1 MFIVEKKIAL
11 QLLANAGYV
20 FLLQC
25 LPYFH
30 SHMNHQIKRFSI
42 FYLWINRQTDYGL
55 KFRYSWKSVHCRI
68 CTPKWKSLSKLQRS
82 NSWGGGS
89 GEKVRETTR
98 RTDRTKRKSRILGTQ
113 KCSITIVNIL
123 LIYITRVN
131 NSTNTKTCYDIVFH
145 IQYGS
150 MLLLHVSKKK
160 NNNKNQSSR
169 VKNISFRQF
178 HFHI

>member
-42 FYLWINRQTDYGL
+42 FYLWTNRQTDYGL

-82 NSWGGGS
+82 NSLGGGGS

-150 MLLLHVSKKK
+150 VLLLHESKKK
-160 NNNKNQSSR
+160 KQQQKSKFESE
-169 VKNISFRQF
+169 K
-178 HFHI
+178 HFI

>member
-1 MFIVEKKIAL
+1 MTRHFGNRSNLRSNALIIRVHCGNKITL

-42 FYLWINRQTDYGL
+42 FYLWTNRQTDYGL

-82 NSWGGGS
+82 NSLGGGGS

-98 RTDRTKRKSRILGTQ
+98 RTDRP
-113 KCSITIVNIL
+113 
-123 LIYITRVN
+123 
-131 NSTNTKTCYDIVFH
+131 
-145 IQYGS
+145 
-150 MLLLHVSKKK
+150 KKK
-160 NNNKNQSSR
+160 VPDLRDTKMLNNNCEYFVNLH
-169 VKNISFRQF
+169 NTG
-178 HFHI
+178 